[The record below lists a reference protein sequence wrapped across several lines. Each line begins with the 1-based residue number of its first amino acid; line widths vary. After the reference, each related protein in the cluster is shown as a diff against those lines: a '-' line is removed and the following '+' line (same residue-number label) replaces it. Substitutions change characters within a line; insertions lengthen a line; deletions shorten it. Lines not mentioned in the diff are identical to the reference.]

1 VPSVRRGHLQ
11 DPCNSCPIAPSA
23 VSRCGVLVIIAA
35 IFGVRLPWRQARA
48 SADLPLR
55 AATATFADTQMREPP
70 FGRAP
75 FIFRVL
81 PVSAHRRLPTDTMPE
96 NRLQRLHDA
105 GQSIWLDFIDRS
117 ILRNGDLQRRIRDD
131 ALTGMTSNPTIFE
144 KALAEGH
151 MYDDQLA
158 AAPPGLTALEL
169 FELVE
174 TSDVRDACDIFM
186 PVYERTNGADGYVSI
201 EVSAAAANDA
211 NATVAE
217 AQRLWS
223 MVGRPNV
230 MIKVPGTSEGAS
242 AVRQLTAAGMNVNI
256 TLLFAIEAHRR
267 VIEGYFAGLEDRLR
281 AGKPIDRLASVASFF
296 VSRVD
301 TEIDKRLDALAAS
314 ASGQQRDHMLALRG
328 KAAIAN
334 AQLAYKLFRE
344 QFSSPR
350 WAPLK
355 AANARL
361 QRPLWASTSS
371 KNPAYRDVLYVEQ
384 LIGPDTV
391 NTMPPATIDA
401 FRDHGEVARTV
412 DAQFSVAEQTIAD
425 LGAVGIDLN
434 DVTDKLLRDGLAS
447 FQKSFESLSAGLEKK
462 SATLGRET
470 VSSR

>member
-1 VPSVRRGHLQ
+1 M
-11 DPCNSCPIAPSA
+11 
-23 VSRCGVLVIIAA
+23 
-35 IFGVRLPWRQARA
+35 
-48 SADLPLR
+48 
-55 AATATFADTQMREPP
+55 T
-70 FGRAP
+70 
-75 FIFRVL
+75 
-81 PVSAHRRLPTDTMPE
+81 E

-117 ILRNGDLQRRIRDD
+117 ILRNGELQRRVRDD

-151 MYDDQLA
+151 DYDDQLTS
-158 AAPPGLTALEL
+158 APAGMTALEL

-186 PVYERTNGADGYVSI
+186 PVYERTNGGDGYVSI
-201 EVSAAAANDA
+201 EVSPASANDA
-211 NATVAE
+211 HATVAE

-230 MIKVPGTSEGAS
+230 MIKVPGTAEGS
-242 AVRQLTAAGMNVNI
+242 LAVRELTAAGMNVNI

-267 VIEGYFAGLEDRLR
+267 VIDAYFAGLEDRLR

-301 TEIDKRLDALAAS
+301 TEVDKRLEALAAS
-314 ASGQQRDHMLALRG
+314 SSGEQRDRILALRG

-334 AQLAYKLFRE
+334 AQLAYRLFLE

-350 WAPLK
+350 WRTLE
-355 AANARL
+355 AAGGRL

-391 NTMPPATIDA
+391 NTMPPATIEA

-412 DAQFSVAEQTIAD
+412 DAQLPAAERTIAD
-425 LGAVGIDLN
+425 LGAVGIDLG

-447 FQKSFESLSAGLEKK
+447 FQKSFESLTAGLERK
-462 SATLGRET
+462 SAALGRDM